1 MSRLI
6 QSDSAE
12 EAVAELLETHC
23 LSGSTLAIFDCH
35 EVLGKDL
42 HTSCAV
48 VSDLS
53 KCGIEVAC
61 LSFARSPRTIS
72 KAHSAVSWISQQT
85 GADIPFIVSPRPV
98 SWLRKDRGD
107 WCKGHF
113 LSTLIETEP
122 HLRIFY
128 SDDRW
133 DILRDIR
140 TLTRASEKLRLVHCD
155 ENTSIAQAVAQWSLA
170 AKGGHFLDRRGVRL
184 VRETR

>member
-1 MSRLI
+1 MSKLI
-6 QSDSAE
+6 RSDSAE
-12 EAVAELLETHC
+12 GAVAELLETHC
-23 LSGSTLAIFDCH
+23 LSGSTLAIFR
-35 EVLGKDL
+35 
-42 HTSCAV
+42 
-48 VSDLS
+48 LS
-53 KCGIEVAC
+53 RHVGQRPSYQLCSRIGSQQVWHRGC
-61 LSFARSPRTIS
+61 LFEFCQPHTIS